1 MEKVRE
7 YEKETQAA
15 TNEKIGPVAPTI
27 TITTESQ
34 FPAIRSAP
42 ATPITGEPPEFLTL
56 PKDRQRKTSAPD
68 TLTLPELRERANGPS
83 NHLSP
88 NNTDS

>member
-1 MEKVRE
+1 MTEVRE

-27 TITTESQ
+27 TITPESHC
-34 FPAIRSAP
+34 PTIRSAP

-56 PKDRQRKTSAPD
+56 PKERPRKTSAPD
-68 TLTLPELRERANGPS
+68 TLTLPELRERANGPAS
-83 NHLSP
+83 NHPSP
-88 NNTDS
+88 TDS